1 MASELRVNSSTNRSG
16 LGTITYTDSGPI
28 VSGVGTFANGL
39 TVDGTQ
45 TTVKSLK
52 LTGDNYNA
60 NWFKTSNK
68 LRFNDNAK
76 ATFGTADDLS
86 IYHNGSDN
94 YIDGNS
100 NAEDHLYIRANVGAD
115 HSSNIHLQAKSG
127 EESIVCRDD
136 ESVELYFNG
145 NQKLRTTN
153 TGAVVTGILTATN
166 RVHATSMRIA
176 NDNFAAAGNADELIL
191 GDTSGNRGLTIV
203 SGNTGIGALFFA
215 DDGSTNIGSLVYE
228 HNTNQMRMNV
238 NGAQVMR
245 LDNTSVPTWI
255 YGSDTNTY
263 TSLPAADTI
272 AFTTGGIERLRID
285 SNGLM
290 GLGVTPT
297 SHNNTTAFQIY
308 DDYNSQGYPRIRL
321 TNQSTGTT
329 TADGYEISLDGSN
342 LHAVHRQRENA
353 DIYFM
358 TNNVEKLRITSG
370 GQVQIKENAGSSSD
384 GASLKFYFGNNNTT
398 DVISSIIFSNNV
410 GEVSR
415 IQGETRNGNT
425 NGMITFHSD
434 ISGTSAE
441 RMRINHDGAFCFG
454 SNSARPAEFTRPS
467 GFSVRWDAK
476 GQFQSTVSNETCG
489 LLNREGS
496 DGGILSFRRG
506 GTGVGEIGVNA
517 STMYLNFGGTNA
529 AAHQLDDYEEG
540 TWTPTAN
547 YGASGITVYAARYTK
562 VGNKVFIDFRG
573 QLTGTN
579 GNPVQV
585 GGLPYANLAS
595 NAHNVGPVM
604 HNGFD
609 YSGSTEP
616 VATSYI
622 TGTNSYFQMYYSQT
636 NSTGWTAVTGNQTNG
651 QQFITSLTYFTS

>member
-1 MASELRVNSSTNRSG
+1 MMASELRVNSSTNRSG

-238 NGAQVMR
+238 AGAQIMR
-245 LDNTSVPTWI
+245 LDYTSSIPTWI

-272 AFTTGGIERLRID
+272 AFTTGGTERLRI
-285 SNGLM
+285 
-290 GLGVTPT
+290 T
-297 SHNNTTAFQIY
+297 
-308 DDYNSQGYPRIRL
+308 
-321 TNQSTGTT
+321 
-329 TADGYEISLDGSN
+329 
-342 LHAVHRQRENA
+342 
-353 DIYFM
+353 
-358 TNNVEKLRITSG
+358 
-370 GQVQIKENAGSSSD
+370 SD
-384 GASLKFYFGNNNTT
+384 G
-398 DVISSIIFSNNV
+398 DVAIN
-410 GEVSR
+410 R
-415 IQGETRNGNT
+415 
-425 NGMITFHSD
+425 
-434 ISGTSAE
+434 TSAL
-441 RMRINHDGAFCFG
+441 NTAK
-454 SNSARPAEFTRPS
+454 
-467 GFSVRWDAK
+467 FSLTKDAD
-476 GQFQSTVSNETCG
+476 QQA
-489 LLNREGS
+489 
-496 DGGILSFRRG
+496 
-506 GTGVGEIGVNA
+506 IGV
-517 STMYLNFGGTNA
+517 
-529 AAHQLDDYEEG
+529 QL
-540 TWTPTAN
+540 
-547 YGASGITVYAARYTK
+547 
-562 VGNKVFIDFRG
+562 
-573 QLTGTN
+573 
-579 GNPVQV
+579 
-585 GGLPYANLAS
+585 
-595 NAHNVGPVM
+595 
-604 HNGFD
+604 
-609 YSGSTEP
+609 
-616 VATSYI
+616 
-622 TGTNSYFQMYYSQT
+622 
-636 NSTGWTAVTGNQTNG
+636 
-651 QQFITSLTYFTS
+651 